1 MQTTEVTKTTDGWGF
16 AIPLSSAIS
25 PFLIQLTASSAAFK
39 AGIASASS
47 FSQSVLIALAS
58 SAIF

>member
-1 MQTTEVTKTTDGWGF
+1 M
-16 AIPLSSAIS
+16 
-25 PFLIQLTASSAAFK
+25 QLTASSAALS

-47 FSQSVLIALAS
+47 FSQSVLIAFAS

>member
-1 MQTTEVTKTTDGWGF
+1 MHTTDVTSTTDGWGL

-25 PFLIQLTASSAAFK
+25 PFLIQLTASSAALR

>member
-1 MQTTEVTKTTDGWGF
+1 MHTTEVTRTTDGCGF

-25 PFLIQLTASSAAFK
+25 PFLIQLTASSAALR
-39 AGIASASS
+39 AGIASANS